1 MIFFSNQPSTRFLS
15 KQNLHLFIKNKRNHF
30 QIYIYFVFFFAI
42 FSNNMSLPRSSSS
55 SSQSLR
61 WIENFK
67 GTTDFYREPIPFF
80 PTMII
85 KISERDSS
93 IEQIFETSLQLEKPG
108 KLSYKD
114 IQNVVA
120 TGIMSSSSSTANA
133 NSKATATLSLNN
145 EYNIIG
151 AATFIVSLEPD
162 EVPFYLR
169 SKTKEEDAAFHE
181 TFFEEIDVDEL
192 ACGLGSIEASH
203 NVHLERSI
211 NIFHDTNMLFI
222 IIQKKKKKLCEIEKK
237 RTRKRI
243 FDSVKQMFIIR
254 GGSGNGS
261 GGGRNEDSTKLSR
274 KGRETRKSRK
284 G

>member
-1 MIFFSNQPSTRFLS
+1 M
-15 KQNLHLFIKNKRNHF
+15 NLPK
-30 QIYIYFVFFFAI
+30 
-42 FSNNMSLPRSSSS
+42 SSSS
-55 SSQSLR
+55 SSLR

-93 IEQIFETSLQLEKPG
+93 IDQIFETSLQLEKPG

-114 IQNVVA
+114 IQHVVA
-120 TGIMSSSSSTANA
+120 NGIMSSSSSSSSTSTANA
-133 NSKATATLSLNN
+133 SATATATPSLND
-145 EYNIIG
+145 EWNIIG

-169 SKTKEEDAAFHE
+169 SKTEEEDAAFHE
-181 TFFEEIDVDEL
+181 TFFQEIDVDAL
-192 ACGLGSIEASH
+192 ASGSGSTETSH

-222 IIQKKKKKLCEIEKK
+222 IIQKKKKKKLCEIEKK
-237 RTRKRI
+237 KTRKRI
-243 FDSVKQMFIIR
+243 FDSVKQMFFIR
-254 GGSGNGS
+254 GGGGS
-261 GGGRNEDSTKLSR
+261 GSGSGRNEDSTKLSSR